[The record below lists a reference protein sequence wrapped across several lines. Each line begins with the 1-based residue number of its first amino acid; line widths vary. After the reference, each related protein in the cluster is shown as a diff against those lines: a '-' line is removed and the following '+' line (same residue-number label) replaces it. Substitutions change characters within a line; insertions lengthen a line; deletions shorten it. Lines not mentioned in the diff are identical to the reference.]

1 MSAAIQVLCSP
12 QFRFC
17 VRRNS
22 PSLSAATHVG
32 TMSAAI
38 KVLCPPQFRFCVR
51 RNSGSVSAA
60 IPVLCPPQL
69 SCCVRRNLR
78 TTRPPRSGSGSTCPA
93 PLVDPHRSGSHLPA
107 QIGLG
112 STCLPHMST
121 PPCRP
126 PLVDPHL
133 STSRLSAAIHL
144 CSSGTHL
151 SDPDTHTSK
160 TFVRRNSLMSGA
172 TRLYPP

>member
-1 MSAAIQVLCSP
+1 MSAAIPVLCPP

-22 PSLSAATHVG
+22 PSLSAATHAD
-32 TMSAAI
+32 TMSTAI

-60 IPVLCPPQL
+60 IEVLCPPQI

-78 TTRPPRSGSGSTCPA
+78 TTRPPRSGSGSTCLA

-107 QIGLG
+107 PIGLG
-112 STCLPHMST
+112 STCLPPHVDPPLST
-121 PPCRP
+121 PTCRP
-126 PLVDPHL
+126 PLVDE
-133 STSRLSAAIHL
+133 S
-144 CSSGTHL
+144 
-151 SDPDTHTSK
+151 
-160 TFVRRNSLMSGA
+160 FVRRNSLVFKRNS
-172 TRLYPP
+172 LV